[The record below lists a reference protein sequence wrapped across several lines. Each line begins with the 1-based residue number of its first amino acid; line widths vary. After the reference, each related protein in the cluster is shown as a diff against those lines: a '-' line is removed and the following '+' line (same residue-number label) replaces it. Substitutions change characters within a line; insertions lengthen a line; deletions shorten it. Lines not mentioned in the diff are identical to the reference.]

1 MNEFIKL
8 RKLLMILTGILLL
21 IVLTQINYNNLSIK
35 ENLTAYIMMFSGLCT
50 ILGLYLSNKYDLKK
64 K

>member
-1 MNEFIKL
+1 MPEFNKF
-8 RKLLMILTGILLL
+8 RRLLMILTGILLL